1 MARKRITIAASRP
14 VRDEVVESAEK
25 NGISVADVQRR
36 RAHPVLIAVFT
47 VLALGAITVPYGAG
61 RFLALEHTAEVS
73 RALAPYDARSMVFLA
88 WAVTTLTFMAFG
100 MVFMDNRRVLWGFVA
115 LFLFSAQQFICGI
128 ALVKTG
134 FWYGTRV
141 VYGAY
146 ANYANSL
153 NVGVFTSAA
162 GLAVFVVVYLFIL
175 FTVKKTSSF
184 NVLSRSWVSLI
195 SFSII
200 EVIVLF
206 LAYLS
211 GIAGIF
217 IS

>member
-1 MARKRITIAASRP
+1 M
-14 VRDEVVESAEK
+14 RDEVVESAEK

-47 VLALGAITVPYGAG
+47 VLALGAITAPYGAG

-73 RALAPYDARSMVFLA
+73 WALAPYDARSMVFLA
-88 WAVTTLTFMAFG
+88 WAVTTFMAFG
-100 MVFMDNRRVLWGFVA
+100 MVFMDSRRVLWGFVA

>member
-1 MARKRITIAASRP
+1 M
-14 VRDEVVESAEK
+14 RDEVVESAEK

-47 VLALGAITVPYGAG
+47 VLALGAITAPYGAG

-128 ALVKTG
+128 ALVKRVSGTG
-134 FWYGTRV
+134 P
-141 VYGAY
+141 A
-146 ANYANSL
+146 
-153 NVGVFTSAA
+153 
-162 GLAVFVVVYLFIL
+162 
-175 FTVKKTSSF
+175 
-184 NVLSRSWVSLI
+184 
-195 SFSII
+195 
-200 EVIVLF
+200 
-206 LAYLS
+206 
-211 GIAGIF
+211 
-217 IS
+217 